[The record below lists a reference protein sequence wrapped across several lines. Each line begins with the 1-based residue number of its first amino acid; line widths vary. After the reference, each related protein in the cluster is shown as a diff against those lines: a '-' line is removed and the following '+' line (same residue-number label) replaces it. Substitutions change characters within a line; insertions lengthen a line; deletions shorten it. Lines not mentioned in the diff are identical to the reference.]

1 VSDSANSGNDSPSLL
16 SKKVTRR
23 DMIKTAGIGGVGVLI
38 GATGIGSVLSLP
50 NAAAPVEKKRKDIVP
65 FYGSHQAGIATVMQ
79 DNLYFASLEIT
90 TTDKR
95 ELIKLFKDWTEA
107 AKNLIE
113 GKPVGDLSSNG
124 FLPPKDTGEAEGL
137 SPANLTIT
145 FGVGPTLFVKNGRD
159 RFGLQSKQPKE
170 LQNLPKFSFDA
181 LDESWCGGD
190 ICIQACAD
198 DPQVAFHAVRN
209 LVRIA
214 RGKLIIH
221 WAQTGFQRTKTAG
234 NIKETPRNLFGFKDG
249 TVNPDMKKENDMKH
263 VWVQPG
269 DGPNWL
275 VGGSYMAVRRIQMYI
290 EVWDR
295 TTLKD
300 QEETFGRKRM
310 SGAPLGKE
318 LEFDE
323 PDLEEKDVNGRLIVP
338 ETAHMRLA
346 RGDGTQQILRRSYS
360 YASGMDPKTG
370 SIDAGLLFISF
381 QRSPS
386 KQFIP
391 MQQRLAGNDKL
402 NEYIIHRGSA
412 LFACLPGVK
421 KGGYIGETLFN

>member
-1 VSDSANSGNDSPSLL
+1 MRDSSISESESASLL
-16 SKKVTRR
+16 SKKVSRR
-23 DMIKTAGIGGVGVLI
+23 DMLKTAGIGGVGILI
-38 GATGIGSVLSLP
+38 GAAGIGGVMSLST
-50 NAAAPVEKKRKDIVP
+50 AAAPEENKRGDTVP
-65 FYGSHQAGIATVMQ
+65 FYGAHQAGIVTAMQ

-95 ELIKLFKDWTEA
+95 ELIKLFKDWTVA
-107 AKNLIE
+107 ASNLMK

-145 FGVGPTLFVKNGRD
+145 FGVGPSLFVKNGQD
-159 RFGLQSKQPKE
+159 RFGLRSKQPKE
-170 LQNLPKFSFDA
+170 LKDLPKFSFDA
-181 LDESWCGGD
+181 LDETWCGGD

-221 WAQTGFQRTKTAG
+221 WAQTGFQRTKSAG
-234 NIKETPRNLFGFKDG
+234 NVKETPRNLFGFKDG
-249 TVNPDMKKENDMKH
+249 TVNPDSKEDLKQ

-318 LEFDE
+318 QEFDE
-323 PDLEEKDVNGRLIVP
+323 PDLEEKDENGKFVIP

-346 RGDGTQQILRRSYS
+346 RGDGTQQLLRRSYS
-360 YASGMDPKTG
+360 YAGGMDPKTG
-370 SIDAGLLFISF
+370 SIDAGLLFIAF
-381 QRSPS
+381 QRTPS

-391 MQQRLAGNDKL
+391 MQQRLAGHDKL

-412 LFACLPGVK
+412 IFACLPGVK